1 MLCWK
6 PALFS
11 QRNARRRIHRC
22 PHYCPK
28 DGGLVWASVRDS
40 AHRGGC
46 LFNAYSSLEEL
57 SDCSNIQ
64 RVVEYSR
71 GSNRIIEIVEV
82 DASRQMISTHYH
94 ADMFPLL
101 VICQNE
107 FLFSERRK
115 EILQE
120 RYLDLLQSISKMQA
134 LYDQIVDELELLI
147 RSTGAYFSDFS
158 GNNLIA
164 NDDFSDFRIIDVGSL
179 TDFSNPITFSAQ
191 DLFLG
196 RKFETE
202 RYAVDNILRA
212 FQRYPSFDN
221 IFSRKLERS
230 RSEPSVAT
238 NFLKDLSWQK

>member
-1 MLCWK
+1 MQDEGFIGA
-6 PALFS
+6 PIT
-11 QRNARRRIHRC
+11 ARRMEGWYGRVYEIQ
-22 PHYCPK
+22 PIE
-28 DGGLVWASVRDS
+28 
-40 AHRGGC
+40 GGC

-147 RSTGAYFSDFS
+147 RMTVAYFSDFS

-212 FQRYPSFDN
+212 FQRYPEL
-221 IFSRKLERS
+221 RQHL
-230 RSEPSVAT
+230 
-238 NFLKDLSWQK
+238 LSQVGKIEIRTICGH